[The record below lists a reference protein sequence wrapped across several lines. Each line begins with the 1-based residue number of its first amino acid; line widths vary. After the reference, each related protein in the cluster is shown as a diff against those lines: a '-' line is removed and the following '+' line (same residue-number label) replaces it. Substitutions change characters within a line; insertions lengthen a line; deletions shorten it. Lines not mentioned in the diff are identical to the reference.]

1 MILLNCLTIYKIILI
16 FVKQTTRDILKFV
29 GKLTPGVVSRR
40 DTTVSVSGLNSSNR
54 TEKLKGWDY
63 SHPFFIFDIKRL
75 LCGSI

>member
-1 MILLNCLTIYKIILI
+1 MRHIS
-16 FVKQTTRDILKFV
+16 VFV

-54 TEKLKGWDY
+54 TEKLKGLDY